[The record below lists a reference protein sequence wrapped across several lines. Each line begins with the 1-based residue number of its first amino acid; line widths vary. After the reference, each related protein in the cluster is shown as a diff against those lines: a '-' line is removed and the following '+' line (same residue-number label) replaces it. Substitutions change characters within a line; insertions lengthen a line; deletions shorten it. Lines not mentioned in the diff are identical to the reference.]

1 MEHHKVAVRSF
12 RRNVLKFHPMGW
24 RVDELRAVDES
35 IWLRAPAPPS
45 KPSNDGACR
54 KSVCIIVRVIPD
66 QLPNFRQLG
75 SGNLS
80 NSRVGQKSSQQI
92 ERTSIG
98 HTLAPANTL
107 AKEEHRPSALDAKAQ
122 PDR

>member
-1 MEHHKVAVRSF
+1 MSF
-12 RRNVLKFHPMGW
+12 EPST
-24 RVDELRAVDES
+24 RAVGCASHVGYQKDRTS
-35 IWLRAPAPPS
+35 RRIWYRAPAPPS

-107 AKEEHRPSALDAKAQ
+107 AKEEHRPSALDAKAR